1 MRLRYTPRATRDIA
15 RIYQHIADNSPR
27 AAQRVENAIRKRA
40 KSLGDNPKIGVPTDL
55 ADVRRVPLARYPYT
69 IFYRIVASAETVD
82 ILRVVHAA
90 QVRNLDQAPE

>member
-15 RIYQHIADNSPR
+15 GIYQHIADDSPR

-40 KSLGDNPKIGVPTDL
+40 KALGDNPKSGVATDL

-69 IFYRIVASAETVD
+69 IFYRIVVADEAVD

-90 QVRNLDQAPE
+90 QVRDLGRAPE